1 MGLFLRGLLLSIAIP
16 MLQRSHLV
24 IYIIDEMET
33 ESIKFNSQYQQTETE
48 TETENHNNNVKR
60 RSRKI
65 SGIASDQVMIMCSK
79 KKNRQYFG
87 ISDTSTAASRYYS
100 IFFCQVCIKV
110 MVALLYYIQT
120 IVPFMLLLI
129 STCSPRKLPNDS
141 AETEDEQ
148 DFTPYFSVSL
158 DPKDQFH
165 FFWKVHYEFEK
176 VEIEIRANM
185 LEDQWLAVGFS
196 DYGEVTNADA
206 CIYWTDQTGKTHF
219 QDVYTDSDSFVA
231 TDEENNCILLNS
243 RITKRHLGTK
253 ELHILYSRK
262 FDTCDENDYII
273 EVKVPN
279 QETTYWCSLHKLP
292 PMDKK
297 HHLIQFGPA
306 VQAGN
311 EPLVHH
317 MELFHCEVDKDEDLP
332 HWDGPCSSPNKP
344 KILEACKRVIAAWA
358 TGAEAL
364 AYPEEA
370 GEPIGGPDFNPYVML
385 EVHYNN
391 PELKSDWIDSSGISF
406 FYTQTLRK
414 YDAGTME
421 LGLEYTDKMA
431 IPPGQNAFQL
441 DSFCVAECTR
451 IGLNEKGI
459 NIFASQL
466 HTHLTGIQVYT
477 KHIRGGK
484 ELPELNRDNHYSTHF
499 QEIRR
504 LKKVVEV
511 QPVVYEA
518 MSTDMVYM
526 QCSFQVVVK
535 VGKVPMT
542 FKKGDALIT
551 TCKYR
556 TQNRIN
562 VTLGGFSITDE
573 MCVNY
578 IHYYPKGNLEVCKS
592 SIDTDSLMNYFKF
605 MKSYEDQNTS
615 LRKGINDN
623 YHSIHWSQLNADLL
637 RDFYKNSPLS
647 MQCNQSTGER
657 FPGLWNGISTTKIN
671 IPLTENIRKCSKESS
686 KTLEL
691 VNLFFDK
698 LSNYQFDTITHHQS
712 ELISPVNLW
721 SLLVSPAMAQRSLFD
736 LGFSK
741 KRKPDEVSLEISVAQ
756 SVTKKS
762 KLDATPGSS
771 SKSRAFQ
778 DAWLKQFDWLEYYA
792 DTKRMF
798 CKTCRAANISN
809 SFTRDGAG

>member
-219 QDVYTDSDSFVA
+219 Q
-231 TDEENNCILLNS
+231 
-243 RITKRHLGTK
+243 
-253 ELHILYSRK
+253 
-262 FDTCDENDYII
+262 
-273 EVKVPN
+273 VKVPN

-511 QPVVYEA
+511 QP
-518 MSTDMVYM
+518 
-526 QCSFQVVVK
+526 
-535 VGKVPMT
+535 
-542 FKKGDALIT
+542 GDALIT

>member
-1 MGLFLRGLLLSIAIP
+1 MQRVLEDVRVADGIKLNKFKHGVSRVQLLKT
-16 MLQRSHLV
+16 LV
-24 IYIIDEMET
+24 
-33 ESIKFNSQYQQTETE
+33 
-48 TETENHNNNVKR
+48 
-60 RSRKI
+60 
-65 SGIASDQVMIMCSK
+65 
-79 KKNRQYFG
+79 
-87 ISDTSTAASRYYS
+87 
-100 IFFCQVCIKV
+100 
-110 MVALLYYIQT
+110 
-120 IVPFMLLLI
+120 VPPQF
-129 STCSPRKLPNDS
+129 
-141 AETEDEQ
+141 
-148 DFTPYFSVSL
+148 
-158 DPKDQFH
+158 PKDTRNI
-165 FFWKVHYEFEK
+165 KY
-176 VEIEIRANM
+176 
-185 LEDQWLAVGFS
+185 
-196 DYGEVTNADA
+196 
-206 CIYWTDQTGKTHF
+206 THK
-219 QDVYTDSDSFVA
+219 
-231 TDEENNCILLNS
+231 N
-243 RITKRHLGTK
+243 
-253 ELHILYSRK
+253 
-262 FDTCDENDYII
+262 
-273 EVKVPN
+273 VKVPN

-451 IGLNEKGI
+451 INLATTMVNTINPKLEDSNSLISEIEKIANDELKMNSKWVIERMQGTSLKAWSTTTPGNMVGITTLCNCRGSNTFIRTSEQFSNAEFRAATRLRGRVPNLRCVATKHGSDRCRVCTAQKETLGHILGGSSILNGLGLNEKGI